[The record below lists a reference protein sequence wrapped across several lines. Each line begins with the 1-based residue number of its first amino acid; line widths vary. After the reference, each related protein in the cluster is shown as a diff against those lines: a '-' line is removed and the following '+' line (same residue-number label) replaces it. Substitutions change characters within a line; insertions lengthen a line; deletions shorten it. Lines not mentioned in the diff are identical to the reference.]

1 MINVNTK
8 KNKTVNINYINESA
22 THTQNCNKKKR
33 NCTKYENE
41 NLVRKMLIVNM
52 KYYYQINT

>member
-1 MINVNTK
+1 MKVQL
-8 KNKTVNINYINESA
+8 
-22 THTQNCNKKKR
+22 THKIVTKKKR